1 MEQYA
6 NYIRYGRH
14 TESAATSMGLTQAC
28 PNYFVNFCLVLIV
41 ITATVRL
48 PPEAYIHTYIYTYV
62 HTTQNILTY
71 GHVAA
76 LHVFADGRQSSKY
89 NFNPKL
95 QKLSQ
100 VHTFLHLTKT
110 VTHLILSGL
119 VTSTCTR
126 CLLLTKPG
134 AN

>member
-6 NYIRYGRH
+6 NYIQYDRH
-14 TESAATSMGLTQAC
+14 
-28 PNYFVNFCLVLIV
+28 
-41 ITATVRL
+41 TATVRL
-48 PPEAYIHTYIYTYV
+48 PPETYIHTI
-62 HTTQNILTY
+62 HTTQNILIY

-76 LHVFADGRQSSKY
+76 LHVFADGRQSSKH
-89 NFNPKL
+89 NFNAKL